1 MKEKFYTV
9 NDKNREEFYK
19 IPKDLFILKRYAN
32 LSNEARMLYGILK
45 DRLDLSTRNNWIDED
60 GYIYFN
66 YSRQAIAD
74 LLMVSLNTAKSRF
87 KELRDVGLLI
97 EKNSEKGQS
106 LRLYLCKIISNNE
119 EENIIDLDKENNEK
133 VSQKGSKIDG
143 GQNLTGSKFGS
154 EGGQNLA
161 PNKTNIIKLNIYSHF
176 NSKNIIVHRQLNS
189 KISNAITKA
198 LKDYSHKEIISAIDN
213 YAEIYHSD
221 FYYEHKWS
229 LDKFLKQDNG
239 ISRFTDEGDIW
250 NSYLSK
256 KEIANSNNQFNN
268 SVEEVKDKKKPI
280 ITFEEAM

>member
-1 MKEKFYTV
+1 MRENFYTV

-19 IPKDLFILKRYAN
+19 IPKDLFVLKKYAN

-45 DRLDLSTRNNWIDED
+45 DRLDLSIRNNWIDD
-60 GYIYFN
+60 NGYVYFN

-87 KELRDVGLLI
+87 KELKNVGLLI
-97 EKNSEKGQS
+97 EKTSEKGQS
-106 LRLYLCKIISNNE
+106 LRLYLCKISVENEVVNNG
-119 EENIIDLDKENNEK
+119 NIEKEDIEK
-133 VSQKGSKIDG
+133 IPVGGSKFDG

-154 EGGQNLA
+154 GGGQNLA
-161 PNKTNIIKLNIYSHF
+161 PNKTNIIRLNIYSHF

-189 KISNAITKA
+189 KISNAINKA
-198 LKDYSHKEIISAIDN
+198 LKDYTHEEIISAIDH
-213 YAEIYHSD
+213 YSEIFHSD

-256 KEIANSNNQFNN
+256 KGIKNQDESINK
-268 SVEEVKDKKKPI
+268 KDNDENLKKPI
-280 ITFEEAM
+280 MTFEEDM

>member
-1 MKEKFYTV
+1 MRENFYTV

-19 IPKDLFILKRYAN
+19 IPKDLFVLKKYAN

-45 DRLDLSTRNNWIDED
+45 DRLDLSIRNNWIDD
-60 GYIYFN
+60 NGYVYFN

-87 KELRDVGLLI
+87 KELKNVGLLI
-97 EKNSEKGQS
+97 EKTSEKGQS
-106 LRLYLCKIISNNE
+106 LRLYLCKISVENEVVNNGNLE
-119 EENIIDLDKENNEK
+119 KENIEK
-133 VSQKGSKIDG
+133 IPVGGSKFDG

-154 EGGQNLA
+154 GGGQNLA
-161 PNKTNIIKLNIYSHF
+161 PNKTNIIRLNIYSHF

-189 KISNAITKA
+189 KISNAINKA
-198 LKDYSHKEIISAIDN
+198 LKDYNHEEIISAIDH
-213 YAEIYHSD
+213 YSEIFHSD

-256 KEIANSNNQFNN
+256 KGINNQDESINK
-268 SVEEVKDKKKPI
+268 KDKEENSKKPI
-280 ITFEEAM
+280 MTFEEDM

>member
-1 MKEKFYTV
+1 MRENFYTV

-19 IPKDLFILKRYAN
+19 IPKDLFVLKKYAN

-45 DRLDLSTRNNWIDED
+45 DRLDLSIRNNWIDD
-60 GYIYFN
+60 NGYVYFN

-87 KELRDVGLLI
+87 KELKNVGLLI
-97 EKNSEKGQS
+97 EKTSEKGQS
-106 LRLYLCKIISNNE
+106 LRLYLCKISVENEVVNNG
-119 EENIIDLDKENNEK
+119 NIEKEDIEK
-133 VSQKGSKIDG
+133 IPVGGSKFDG

-154 EGGQNLA
+154 GGGQNLA
-161 PNKTNIIKLNIYSHF
+161 PNKTNIIRLNIYSHF

-189 KISNAITKA
+189 KISNAINKA
-198 LKDYSHKEIISAIDN
+198 LKDYTHEEIISAIDH
-213 YAEIYHSD
+213 YSEIFHSD

-256 KEIANSNNQFNN
+256 KGINNQDEIINKKDNDEN
-268 SVEEVKDKKKPI
+268 SKKPI
-280 ITFEEAM
+280 MTFEEDM

>member
-1 MKEKFYTV
+1 MRENFYTV

-19 IPKDLFILKRYAN
+19 IPKDLFVLKKYAN

-45 DRLDLSTRNNWIDED
+45 DRLDLSIRNNWIDD
-60 GYIYFN
+60 NGYVYFN

-87 KELRDVGLLI
+87 KELKNVGLLI
-97 EKNSEKGQS
+97 EKTSEKGQS
-106 LRLYLCKIISNNE
+106 LRLYLCKISVENEVVNNG
-119 EENIIDLDKENNEK
+119 NIEKEDIEK
-133 VSQKGSKIDG
+133 IPVGGSKFDG

-154 EGGQNLA
+154 GGGQNLA
-161 PNKTNIIKLNIYSHF
+161 PNKTNIIRLNIYSHF

-189 KISNAITKA
+189 KISNAINKA
-198 LKDYSHKEIISAIDN
+198 LKDYTHEEIISAIDH
-213 YAEIYHSD
+213 YSEIFHSD

-256 KEIANSNNQFNN
+256 KEINN
-268 SVEEVKDKKKPI
+268 SDVSTSKKDNDENSKKPI
-280 ITFEEAM
+280 MTFEEDM

>member
-1 MKEKFYTV
+1 MKDKFYTV
-9 NDKNREEFYK
+9 NDKNREEFFK
-19 IPKDLFILKRYAN
+19 IPKDLFILKKYAN

-87 KELRDVGLLI
+87 KELKEVGLLI
-97 EKNSEKGQS
+97 EKSSEKGQS
-106 LRLYLCKIISNNE
+106 LRLYLCKIASNNE
-119 EENIIDLDKENNEK
+119 EENTKDLDKENDEK
-133 VSQKGSKIDG
+133 ISQRGSKIDG

-161 PNKTNIIKLNIYSHF
+161 PNKTNIIRLNIYSHF

-189 KISNAITKA
+189 KISSAITKA
-198 LKDYSHKEIISAIDN
+198 LKDYSHEEIISAIDH
-213 YAEIYHSD
+213 YAEVYHSD

-250 NSYLSK
+250 NSYASK
-256 KEIANSNNQFNN
+256 KEIPKSNNESNKQL
-268 SVEEVKDKKKPI
+268 EEVKDKKKPI

>member
-74 LLMVSLNTAKSRF
+74 LLMVSLNTAKNRF
-87 KELRDVGLLI
+87 KELKDVSLLI

-106 LRLYLCKIISNNE
+106 LKLYLCKISYDEDKKNNNE
-119 EENIIDLDKENNEK
+119 SYKEDIK
-133 VSQKGSKIDG
+133 KMSKRESEIDG
-143 GQNLTGSKFGS
+143 GQNLTESKVTL
-154 EGGQNLA
+154 EGGQNLV
-161 PNKTNIIKLNIYSHF
+161 PNKTNIARLNIYSHF

-189 KISNAITKA
+189 KISSAINKA
-198 LKDYSHKEIISAIDN
+198 LKDYSYEEIINAIDH
-213 YAEIYHSD
+213 YAEVYNSD

-250 NSYLSK
+250 NSYLGK
-256 KEIANSNNQFNN
+256 KEIVKENK
-268 SVEEVKDKKKPI
+268 EEDKLQKEFKDKKKPI
-280 ITFEEAM
+280 LTFEENM

>member
-1 MKEKFYTV
+1 MRENFYTV

-19 IPKDLFILKRYAN
+19 IPKDLFVLKKYAN

-45 DRLDLSTRNNWIDED
+45 DRLDLSIRNNWIDD
-60 GYIYFN
+60 NGYVYFN

-87 KELRDVGLLI
+87 KELKNVGLLI
-97 EKNSEKGQS
+97 ERTSEKGQS
-106 LRLYLCKIISNNE
+106 LRLYLCKISVENEVVNNG
-119 EENIIDLDKENNEK
+119 NIEKEDIEK
-133 VSQKGSKIDG
+133 IPVWGSKFDG
-143 GQNLTGSKFGS
+143 GQNLTGSKFCSG
-154 EGGQNLA
+154 GGQNLA
-161 PNKTNIIKLNIYSHF
+161 PNKTNIIRLNIYSHF

-189 KISNAITKA
+189 KISNAINKA
-198 LKDYSHKEIISAIDN
+198 LKDYTHEEIISAIDN
-213 YAEIYHSD
+213 YSEIFHSD

-256 KEIANSNNQFNN
+256 KGIKNQDESINKKDNDENS
-268 SVEEVKDKKKPI
+268 KKPI
-280 ITFEEAM
+280 MTFEEDM

>member
-74 LLMVSLNTAKSRF
+74 ILMVSLNTAKRRF

-119 EENIIDLDKENNEK
+119 EENIIDLDKKDNEK
-133 VSQKGSKIDG
+133 ISQRGSKIDG
-143 GQNLTGSKFGS
+143 GQKLTGSKFGS

-161 PNKTNIIKLNIYSHF
+161 PNKTNIIRLNIYSHF

-189 KISNAITKA
+189 KISSAITKA
-198 LKDYSHKEIISAIDN
+198 LKYYSYEEIISAIDN

-256 KEIANSNNQFNN
+256 KETDNSNNKFNN
-268 SVEEVKDKKKPI
+268 SVEEVKDKKKPV

>member
-1 MKEKFYTV
+1 MRENFYTV

-19 IPKDLFILKRYAN
+19 IPKDLFVLKKYAN

-45 DRLDLSTRNNWIDED
+45 DRLDLSIRNNWIDD
-60 GYIYFN
+60 NGYVYFN

-87 KELRDVGLLI
+87 KELKNVGLLI
-97 EKNSEKGQS
+97 ERTSEKGQS
-106 LRLYLCKIISNNE
+106 LRLYLCKISVENEVVNNG
-119 EENIIDLDKENNEK
+119 NIEKEDIEK
-133 VSQKGSKIDG
+133 IPVGGSKFDG
-143 GQNLTGSKFGS
+143 GQNLTRAKFGS
-154 EGGQNLA
+154 GEGQNLA
-161 PNKTNIIKLNIYSHF
+161 PNKTNIIRLNIYSHF

-189 KISNAITKA
+189 QISNAINKA
-198 LKDYSHKEIISAIDN
+198 LKDYTHEEIISAIDH
-213 YAEIYHSD
+213 YSEIFHSD

-256 KEIANSNNQFNN
+256 KGINNQDEIINKKDNDEN
-268 SVEEVKDKKKPI
+268 SKKPI
-280 ITFEEAM
+280 MTFEEDM

>member
-87 KELRDVGLLI
+87 KELKEVGLLI
-97 EKNSEKGQS
+97 EKSSEKGQS
-106 LRLYLCKIISNNE
+106 LRLYLCKIASNNE
-119 EENIIDLDKENNEK
+119 EENTTDLDKENDEK
-133 VSQKGSKIDG
+133 ISQRGSKIDG

-161 PNKTNIIKLNIYSHF
+161 PNKTNIIRLNIYSHF

-198 LKDYSHKEIISAIDN
+198 LKDYSHEEIINAIDH

-256 KEIANSNNQFNN
+256 REIVKSNSESN
-268 SVEEVKDKKKPI
+268 ELDGEVKDKKKPV
-280 ITFEEAM
+280 ITFEEDM

>member
-1 MKEKFYTV
+1 MRENFYTV

-19 IPKDLFILKRYAN
+19 IPKDLFVLKKYAN

-45 DRLDLSTRNNWIDED
+45 DRLDLSIRNNWIDD
-60 GYIYFN
+60 NGYVYFN

-87 KELRDVGLLI
+87 KELKNVGLLI
-97 EKNSEKGQS
+97 EKTSEKGQS
-106 LRLYLCKIISNNE
+106 LRLYLCKISVENEVVNNG
-119 EENIIDLDKENNEK
+119 NIEKEDIEK
-133 VSQKGSKIDG
+133 IPVGGSKFDG

-154 EGGQNLA
+154 GGGQNLA
-161 PNKTNIIKLNIYSHF
+161 PNKTNIIRLNIYSHF

-189 KISNAITKA
+189 QISNAINKA
-198 LKDYSHKEIISAIDN
+198 LKDYTHEEIISAIDH
-213 YAEIYHSD
+213 YSEIFHSD

-256 KEIANSNNQFNN
+256 KGINNQDEIINKKDNDEN
-268 SVEEVKDKKKPI
+268 SKKPI
-280 ITFEEAM
+280 MTFEEDM

>member
-1 MKEKFYTV
+1 MRENFYTV

-19 IPKDLFILKRYAN
+19 IPKDLFVLKKYAN

-45 DRLDLSTRNNWIDED
+45 DRLDLSIRNNWIDD
-60 GYIYFN
+60 NGYVYFN

-87 KELRDVGLLI
+87 KELKNVGLLV
-97 EKNSEKGQS
+97 EKTSEKGQS
-106 LRLYLCKIISNNE
+106 LRLYLCKISVENEVVNNG
-119 EENIIDLDKENNEK
+119 NIEKEDIEK
-133 VSQKGSKIDG
+133 IPVGGSKFDE
-143 GQNLTGSKFGS
+143 GQNLTGSKFGLG
-154 EGGQNLA
+154 GGQNLA
-161 PNKTNIIKLNIYSHF
+161 PNKTNIIRLNIYSHF

-189 KISNAITKA
+189 KISNAINKA
-198 LKDYSHKEIISAIDN
+198 LKDYTHEEIISAIDH
-213 YAEIYHSD
+213 YSEIFHSD

-256 KEIANSNNQFNN
+256 KGINNQDEIINKKDNDEN
-268 SVEEVKDKKKPI
+268 SKKPI
-280 ITFEEAM
+280 MTFEEDM

>member
-119 EENIIDLDKENNEK
+119 EENIIDLDKDDNEK

-143 GQNLTGSKFGS
+143 GQILTGSKFGS

>member
-1 MKEKFYTV
+1 MRENFYTV

-19 IPKDLFILKRYAN
+19 IPKDLFVLKKYAN

-45 DRLDLSTRNNWIDED
+45 DRLDLSIRNNWIDD
-60 GYIYFN
+60 NGYVYFN

-87 KELRDVGLLI
+87 KELKNVGLLI
-97 EKNSEKGQS
+97 ERTSEKGQS
-106 LRLYLCKIISNNE
+106 LRLYLCKISVENEVVNNG
-119 EENIIDLDKENNEK
+119 NIEKEDIEK
-133 VSQKGSKIDG
+133 IPVWGSKFDG

-154 EGGQNLA
+154 GGGQNLA
-161 PNKTNIIKLNIYSHF
+161 PNKTNIIRLNIYSHF

-189 KISNAITKA
+189 KISNAINKA
-198 LKDYSHKEIISAIDN
+198 LKDYTHEEIISAIDH
-213 YAEIYHSD
+213 YSEIFHSD

-256 KEIANSNNQFNN
+256 KGIKNQDESINKKDNDENS
-268 SVEEVKDKKKPI
+268 KKPI
-280 ITFEEAM
+280 MTFEEDM

>member
-1 MKEKFYTV
+1 MRENFYTV

-19 IPKDLFILKRYAN
+19 IPKDLFVLKKYAN

-45 DRLDLSTRNNWIDED
+45 DRLDLSIRNNWIDD
-60 GYIYFN
+60 TGYVYFN

-87 KELRDVGLLI
+87 KELKNVGLLI
-97 EKNSEKGQS
+97 EKTSEKGQS
-106 LRLYLCKIISNNE
+106 LRLYLCKISVENEVVNNG
-119 EENIIDLDKENNEK
+119 NIEKEDIEK
-133 VSQKGSKIDG
+133 IPVGGAKFDG
-143 GQNLTGSKFGS
+143 GQNLTGSKFGLG
-154 EGGQNLA
+154 GGQNLA
-161 PNKTNIIKLNIYSHF
+161 PNKTNIIRLNIYSHF

-189 KISNAITKA
+189 KISNAINKA
-198 LKDYSHKEIISAIDN
+198 LKDYTHEEIISAIDH
-213 YAEIYHSD
+213 YSEIFHSD

-256 KEIANSNNQFNN
+256 KGIKNQVESINKKDNDENS
-268 SVEEVKDKKKPI
+268 KKPI
-280 ITFEEAM
+280 MTFEEDM

>member
-1 MKEKFYTV
+1 MRENFYTV

-19 IPKDLFILKRYAN
+19 IPKDLFVLKKYAN

-45 DRLDLSTRNNWIDED
+45 DRLDLSIRNNWIDD
-60 GYIYFN
+60 NGYVYFN

-87 KELRDVGLLI
+87 KELKNVGLLI
-97 EKNSEKGQS
+97 EKTSEKGQS
-106 LRLYLCKIISNNE
+106 LRLYLCKISVENEVVNNG
-119 EENIIDLDKENNEK
+119 NIEKEDIEK
-133 VSQKGSKIDG
+133 IPVGGSKFDG
-143 GQNLTGSKFGS
+143 GQNLTGSKFGLG
-154 EGGQNLA
+154 GGQNLA
-161 PNKTNIIKLNIYSHF
+161 PNKTNIIRLNIYSHF

-189 KISNAITKA
+189 KISNAINKA
-198 LKDYSHKEIISAIDN
+198 LKDYTHEEIISAIDH
-213 YAEIYHSD
+213 YSEIFHSD

-256 KEIANSNNQFNN
+256 KGINNQDEIINKKDNDEN
-268 SVEEVKDKKKPI
+268 SKKPI
-280 ITFEEAM
+280 MTFEEDM

>member
-1 MKEKFYTV
+1 MRENFYTV

-19 IPKDLFILKRYAN
+19 IPKDLLVLKKYAN

-45 DRLDLSTRNNWIDED
+45 DRLDLSIRNNWIDD
-60 GYIYFN
+60 NGYVYFN

-87 KELRDVGLLI
+87 KELKNVGLLI
-97 EKNSEKGQS
+97 EKTSEKGQS
-106 LRLYLCKIISNNE
+106 LRLYLCKISVENEVVNNG
-119 EENIIDLDKENNEK
+119 NIEKEDIEK
-133 VSQKGSKIDG
+133 IPVGGSKFDG
-143 GQNLTGSKFGS
+143 GQNLTGSKFGLG
-154 EGGQNLA
+154 GGQNLA
-161 PNKTNIIKLNIYSHF
+161 PNKTNIIRLNIYSHF

-189 KISNAITKA
+189 KISNAINKA
-198 LKDYSHKEIISAIDN
+198 LKDYTHEEIISAIDH
-213 YAEIYHSD
+213 YSEIFHSD

-256 KEIANSNNQFNN
+256 KGINNQDEIINKKDNDEN
-268 SVEEVKDKKKPI
+268 SKKPI
-280 ITFEEAM
+280 MTFEEDM

>member
-1 MKEKFYTV
+1 MRENFYTV

-19 IPKDLFILKRYAN
+19 IPKDLFVLKKYAN

-45 DRLDLSTRNNWIDED
+45 DRLDLSIRNNWIDD
-60 GYIYFN
+60 NGYVYFN

-87 KELRDVGLLI
+87 KELKNVGLLI
-97 EKNSEKGQS
+97 EKTSEKGQS
-106 LRLYLCKIISNNE
+106 LRLYLCKISVENEVVNNG
-119 EENIIDLDKENNEK
+119 NIEKEDIEK
-133 VSQKGSKIDG
+133 IPVGGSKFDG

-154 EGGQNLA
+154 GGGQNLA
-161 PNKTNIIKLNIYSHF
+161 PNKTNIVRLNIYSHF

-189 KISNAITKA
+189 KISNAINKA
-198 LKDYSHKEIISAIDN
+198 LKDYTHEEIISAIDH
-213 YAEIYHSD
+213 YSEIFHSD

-256 KEIANSNNQFNN
+256 KGIKNQVESINKKDNDENS
-268 SVEEVKDKKKPI
+268 KKPI
-280 ITFEEAM
+280 MTFEEDM

>member
-1 MKEKFYTV
+1 MRENFYTV

-19 IPKDLFILKRYAN
+19 IPKDLFVLKKYAN

-45 DRLDLSTRNNWIDED
+45 DRLDLSIRNNWIDD
-60 GYIYFN
+60 NGYVYFN

-87 KELRDVGLLI
+87 KELKNVGLLI
-97 EKNSEKGQS
+97 EKTSEKGQS
-106 LRLYLCKIISNNE
+106 LRLYLCKISVENEVVNNGNLE
-119 EENIIDLDKENNEK
+119 KEDIEK
-133 VSQKGSKIDG
+133 IPVGGSKFDG

-161 PNKTNIIKLNIYSHF
+161 PNKTNIIRLNIYSHF

-189 KISNAITKA
+189 KISNAINKA
-198 LKDYSHKEIISAIDN
+198 LKDYSHEEIISAIDH
-213 YAEIYHSD
+213 YSEIFHSD

-256 KEIANSNNQFNN
+256 KGINNQDEIINKKDNDEN
-268 SVEEVKDKKKPI
+268 SKKPI
-280 ITFEEAM
+280 MTFEEDM